1 MDDFDWNL
9 VKSFLAVAETGS
21 LSAAA
26 RRLKASQPTLGR
38 HMAELEGRLGVT
50 LVEVVTHRGMENL
63 KFLRSLFGK
72 VRNREARYF
81 LGGHRRE
88 LPPVPKK
95 FKP

>member
-50 LVEVVTHRGMENL
+50 LFERLPRGMALTNAGTAL
-63 KFLRSLFGK
+63 LDH
-72 VRNREARYF
+72 ARPYQAPGSST
-81 LGGHRRE
+81 LS
-88 LPPVPKK
+88 
-95 FKP
+95 